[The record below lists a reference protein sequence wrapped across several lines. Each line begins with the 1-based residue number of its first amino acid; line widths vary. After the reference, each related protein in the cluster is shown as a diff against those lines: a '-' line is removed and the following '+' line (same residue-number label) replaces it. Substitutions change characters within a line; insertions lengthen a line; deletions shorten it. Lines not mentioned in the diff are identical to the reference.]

1 MSIVCGGESG
11 ASKKNLVLHE
21 KLGSKQGLRR
31 SAKKLHAEG
40 TRKRDQLNREKGSR
54 GTSSLFVCPLQ
65 GAGTASLLGF
75 GATPQLFLV
84 QPTQKE
90 NSSAAALVAG
100 SEASLRSN
108 FARPQTRPPA
118 ALSNNR
124 AVSRQMGATTPYAT
138 RRNLLFI
145 PQNRSFLIANY
156 PGGVPCPPSIFSPC
170 CSCLS
175 CC

>member
-1 MSIVCGGESG
+1 MSLAGVQGQRPCWG
-11 ASKKNLVLHE
+11 
-21 KLGSKQGLRR
+21 LGQRP
-31 SAKKLHAEG
+31 
-40 TRKRDQLNREKGSR
+40 NC
-54 GTSSLFVCPLQ
+54 F
-65 GAGTASLLGF
+65 
-75 GATPQLFLV
+75 V

-124 AVSRQMGATTPYAT
+124 AVSRQMGATAPYAT

-145 PQNRSFLIANY
+145 HQNRSFLIADY
-156 PGGVPCPPSIFSPC
+156 PGGVPCPPSIFPPLLLLPFVLLTAFL
-170 CSCLS
+170 CLAVLLGGQDFVHALLNVAVLP
-175 CC
+175 